1 METNTL
7 TKNEGQEAFEIVLK
21 EFVEEQGKINKAN
34 ADIITA
40 INQLTVKVNDF
51 SELLKNQKVIVP
63 APDTR
68 PMQQIAE
75 KGMADIRALTE
86 TTLQRFR
93 SNNMRV
99 FLESDAKKWLVILIL
114 GGLSIFF
121 LYSFFSKHQERM
133 DTIERKAVF

>member
-7 TKNEGQEAFEIVLK
+7 PKNEGQEAFEIVLK

-40 INQLTVKVNDF
+40 INKLTVKVNDF
-51 SELLKNQKVIVP
+51 TEILKNQKVIVP

-68 PMQQIAE
+68 PMQQIVE
-75 KGMADIRALTE
+75 KGMAEIGALTE

-99 FLESDAKKWLVILIL
+99 FLESDAKKWAVILIL
-114 GGLSIFF
+114 GI
-121 LYSFFSKHQERM
+121 
-133 DTIERKAVF
+133 VFMTYVYFYVKR